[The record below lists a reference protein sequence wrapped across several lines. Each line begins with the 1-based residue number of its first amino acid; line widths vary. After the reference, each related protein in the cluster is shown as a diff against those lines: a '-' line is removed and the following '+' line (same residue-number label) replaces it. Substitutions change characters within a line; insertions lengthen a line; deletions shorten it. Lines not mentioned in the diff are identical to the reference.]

1 VVTVCAWCERFLGA
15 RDERLPVSHGI
26 CAPCADRQHWA
37 VSPLIVVARHRADL
51 FPVLEHLLRGDP
63 PVILVVERRV
73 GDRRRSGSE
82 LDPDGERRRRPDRRR
97 RPADAILI

>member
-1 VVTVCAWCERFLGA
+1 MVTVCAWCERFLGPK
-15 RDERLPVSHGI
+15 DERLAVSHGI
-26 CAPCADRQHWA
+26 CAPCAARQYWA
-37 VSPLIVVARHRADL
+37 DSPLIVLARHRAGL
-51 FPVLEHLLRGDP
+51 VPVMEHLLRGDP